1 MLRPALLLIGCFFFL
16 APLGAQARDTE
27 HFYPAADAKD
37 SELGQQQLFEV
48 PFYLKGQQH
57 PKVSKTI
64 SEIDTQRSTRGAFR
78 SDGASCEVAF
88 LSAMKVLQ
96 QRAQEKGGNAI
107 IDVVSTTRG
116 KQTESTTDYR
126 CVAGS
131 VIVHVGLKG
140 KIVELAR

>member
-1 MLRPALLLIGCFFFL
+1 MLRPALLLIGCFFLL

-48 PFYLKGQQH
+48 PFYLKGQEH

-78 SDGASCEVAF
+78 FDEASCQVAF

-96 QRAQEKGGNAI
+96 KRAQEKGGNAI
-107 IDVVSTTRG
+107 IDIVSTTQG
-116 KQTESTTDYR
+116 KQTESASDYR

-140 KIVELAR
+140 KIVELAQ